1 MDFSTHATY
10 SEPVVSAVIW
20 RPVTPSKW
28 CVSAQPSFTPAFL
41 LYWTSNAFTPDL
53 SYSQQGTAEKE
64 VGGTKKLSS
73 LSIHFYRN
81 IPCNENKK
89 KNQKTTNQETCWIIQ
104 NVADNDSDLAE
115 MKCSFLCAVFILSY
129 KLPQPWTQRE
139 EFVSFTAVSHLS
151 EKAA

>member
-1 MDFSTHATY
+1 MDFSTRSTY
-10 SEPVVSAVIW
+10 SQPVVSAVIW
-20 RPVTPSKW
+20 RPVIPSKW
-28 CVSAQPSFTPAFL
+28 CVSTQPSFTPAFL
-41 LYWTSNAFTPDL
+41 PYWTSNALTPDL

-64 VGGTKKLSS
+64 VRGTKKLSS

-81 IPCNENKK
+81 TPCNEKK
-89 KNQKTTNQETCWIIQ
+89 PNQTKNNQETCWIIQ

-115 MKCSFLCAVFILSY
+115 MKCSFLYVIFILSY
-129 KLPQPWTQRE
+129 KLPQPWTRRE